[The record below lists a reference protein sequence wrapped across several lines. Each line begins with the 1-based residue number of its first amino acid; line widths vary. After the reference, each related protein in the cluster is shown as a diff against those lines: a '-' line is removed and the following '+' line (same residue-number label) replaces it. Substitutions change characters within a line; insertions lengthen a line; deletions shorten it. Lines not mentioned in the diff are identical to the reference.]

1 MPGKIFQARL
11 EKLFSKNSPV
21 EIETDRTSA
30 GSTSPGWVW
39 DCDDRG
45 TITFCSP
52 EVELVLGIPANEFV
66 NQNLLDFRLAPSSI
80 NQVIQFFQDFQEP
93 KNILVSYRHQSGVY
107 LPVNLYML
115 GQWIADNGMM
125 LVRGFA
131 QLQVEN
137 EAMHDFETALQSA
150 AISDH
155 APEKESH
162 AAEELV
168 SQAEENLRKIKIT
181 SQLIIEMLKHLK
193 ETDVGIRQAKISQ
206 IVTKT
211 EKKMMEDTSSEAPE
225 IQYLFG
231 KRVVNYPSIPVLML
245 EHRLEWGNKLD
256 LTSEEKE
263 FVTNSRYQDDSILRR
278 IRQFFAP
285 KTIQKAEKSWF
296 SVIIRAEGDQPATIL
311 IQNGENAETKDILRL
326 SDFLS
331 DPLTLL
337 PYVRQSI
344 EHPRYTNEMLLR
356 GKDYLIKL

>member
-1 MPGKIFQARL
+1 
-11 EKLFSKNSPV
+11 
-21 EIETDRTSA
+21 
-30 GSTSPGWVW
+30 
-39 DCDDRG
+39 
-45 TITFCSP
+45 
-52 EVELVLGIPANEFV
+52 
-66 NQNLLDFRLAPSSI
+66 
-80 NQVIQFFQDFQEP
+80 
-93 KNILVSYRHQSGVY
+93 
-107 LPVNLYML
+107 ML
-115 GQWIADNGMM
+115 GQWIADNGKM

-137 EAMHDFETALQSA
+137 EAIHDFETALQSA

-155 APEKESH
+155 TPEKESH

-168 SQAEENLRKIKIT
+168 NQAEENLRKIKIT
-181 SQLIIEMLKHLK
+181 SQLIIEMIKHLK

-211 EKKMMEDTSSEAPE
+211 EKKMMEDTSSETPE

-263 FVTNSRYQDDSILRR
+263 FVTNHRYQDDSILGR
-278 IRQFFAP
+278 IRQYFAP
-285 KTIQKAEKSWF
+285 KTILKAEKSWL

-311 IQNGENAETKDILRL
+311 IQNGENTETKDILRL

-337 PYVRQSI
+337 PHVRQSI
-344 EHPRYTNEMLLR
+344 ENPRYTNEMLLR

>member
-11 EKLFSKNSPV
+11 EKLFSKSSSAEN
-21 EIETDRTSA
+21 ETERTHA

-39 DCDDRG
+39 DCDERG
-45 TITFCSP
+45 TITYCSP
-52 EVELVLGIPANEFV
+52 EVELVLGIPANDFV

-80 NQVIQFFQDFQEP
+80 NHVIQFFQDFQEP

-107 LPVNLYML
+107 MPVNLYML
-115 GQWIADNGMM
+115 GKWIADNGNM

-137 EAMHDFETALQSA
+137 EAIRDFETALQSA
-150 AISDH
+150 VTSGIT
-155 APEKESH
+155 PEGESRT
-162 AAEELV
+162 AEELAN
-168 SQAEENLRKIKIT
+168 QAEENLRKIKIA

-193 ETDVGIRQAKISQ
+193 ETDVGIRQAKVSQ

-211 EKKMMEDTSSEAPE
+211 EKKMMEDTSSETPE

-256 LTSEEKE
+256 LTAEEKE
-263 FVTNSRYQDDSILRR
+263 FVTNHRYQDGGFLGK
-278 IRQFFAP
+278 IRQNFAP
-285 KTIQKAEKSWF
+285 KAIQKAEKSWF
-296 SVIIRAEGDQPATIL
+296 SVIIRAEGDQPAKIL
-311 IQNGENAETKDILRL
+311 IQNDEPAETKDILCL

-337 PYVRQSI
+337 PFVRQSI
-344 EHPRYTNEMLLR
+344 VHPLYTNEMLLR
-356 GKDYLIKL
+356 GKDYLIQM